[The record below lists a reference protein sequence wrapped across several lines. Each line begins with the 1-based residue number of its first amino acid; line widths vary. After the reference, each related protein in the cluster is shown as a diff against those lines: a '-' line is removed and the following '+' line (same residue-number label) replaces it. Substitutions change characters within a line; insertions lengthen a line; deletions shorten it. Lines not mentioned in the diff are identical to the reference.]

1 MTDAEK
7 KLWVA
12 EIKALKAYYYFE
24 LLRHYGPFVV
34 MDENIDPGVPVVDM
48 KKERSPVDVCVE
60 EIVLQALGLE
70 LQILRCEE
78 KEMKRNV
85 VLEKQQKVGVEGLH
99 VHVEHCYE
107 SRVYRIHTVCHN

>member
-60 EIVLQALGLE
+60 EIVSLLDEAMKDLPLMKD
-70 LQILRCEE
+70 
-78 KEMKRNV
+78 KERRRWAYHS
-85 VLEKQQKVGVEGLH
+85 L
-99 VHVEHCYE
+99 
-107 SRVYRIHTVCHN
+107 